1 MEQQHYFGRAH
12 DHLLIWVF
20 LRTALRQTFHW
31 KQKPIHQSKEF
42 LQRNIYS
49 LASLTWGQFQNP
61 ILFKVTLTLLKPPT
75 RTQTFSNPSPFLLLH
90 LNARVQEDSCKP
102 NAIQAKKRSEVE
114 ANPHLSYENNCS
126 SRKLTASICW
136 NNLLKTNQPQTV
148 DYSEVLLKCKVFFFN
163 FWKLDFYYL
172 RWPIPQQ
179 WFIIRSIYFDS
190 P

>member
-114 ANPHLSYENNCS
+114 ANSLMS
-126 SRKLTASICW
+126 LTLEAFAQTRGDSDYG
-136 NNLLKTNQPQTV
+136 NLGGM
-148 DYSEVLLKCKVFFFN
+148 DHCEIHGLKCPQN
-163 FWKLDFYYL
+163 SARYHHPL
-172 RWPIPQQ
+172 RG
-179 WFIIRSIYFDS
+179 F
-190 P
+190 